1 MRYLRTVSTRRLLAG
16 VVGLLIAIVAGTAIA
31 IAAVGNGPVPPPK
44 PLATAIRDALNAPA
58 VSGIS
63 ARVTF
68 TNHLIDSTA
77 IQGTD
82 PLLSGGSGRLW
93 LSPDRGLRLELQ
105 SDNGDAQLV
114 VRQGSFWAYDPTS
127 DTVYEGTLPAGSSSH
142 PKGADHGLPTIAQIQ
157 SALTQLAGY
166 VSVSG
171 ASPSDVAGRPAYT
184 VSLTPRM
191 SGGLLGGIQLAWDAT
206 RGVPLRFAV
215 YARGDSSPVLELKA
229 TNISY
234 GAVSSSVF
242 SIKPPSGAH
251 VVHLDLPVGLPAAAR
266 AETKAAKRARTHT
279 REITGVS
286 AVAAHLSFPLAA
298 PGSAGGLNRT
308 SVRLIGQGAH
318 AGALVVY
325 GQGLGA
331 IYVVERPAG
340 TAKGG
345 AQLPSTSAGGD
356 QPGLHLGGVTINGAP
371 AQELPTALGTVIQ
384 FTRNGVSYT
393 VLGSVTRA
401 MAESAARSL

>member
-16 VVGLLIAIVAGTAIA
+16 VAGLLIAIVAGTAIA

-63 ARVTF
+63 ARVTI
-68 TNHLIDSTA
+68 TNHLIDSSA

-82 PLLSGGSGRLW
+82 PLLTGGSGRLW

-127 DTVYEGTLPAGSSSH
+127 DTVYEGTLPAGRSGH
-142 PKGADHGLPTIAQIQ
+142 PNGADHGLPTIAQVQ
-157 SALTQLAGY
+157 TALTRLAGY

-171 ASPSDVAGRPAYT
+171 AIPSDVGGRPAYT
-184 VSLTPRM
+184 VRLTPRM
-191 SGGLLGGIQLAWDAT
+191 SGGLLGGVQLAWDAT

-215 YARGDSSPVLELKA
+215 YARGESSPVLELKA

-234 GAVSSSVF
+234 GAMSRSIF
-242 SIKPPSGAH
+242 SITPPSGAH
-251 VVHLDLPVGLPAAAR
+251 VVHLDLPPGLPAAAD
-266 AETKAAKRARTHT
+266 AKT
-279 REITGVS
+279 RPAKPAHDGTVTGVS

-298 PGSAGGLNRT
+298 PATAGGLSRT
-308 SVRLIGQGAH
+308 SVRLLGQGAD
-318 AGALVVY
+318 AGALVIY

-331 IYVVERPAG
+331 IYVVERPAA
-340 TAKGG
+340 TAKSG
-345 AQLPSTSAGGD
+345 AQLPGTTAGGD

-384 FTRNGVSYT
+384 FSRGGVSYT

-401 MAESAARSL
+401 VAESAARSL

>member
-16 VVGLLIAIVAGTAIA
+16 VAGLLVAIVAGTAIA
-31 IAAVGNGPVPPPK
+31 IAAVGNGPVPPRK

-68 TNHLIDSTA
+68 TNHLIDSSA

-82 PLLSGGSGRLW
+82 PLLTGGSGRLW

-127 DTVYEGTLPAGSSSH
+127 DTVYEGTLPVGTSSH
-142 PKGADHGLPTIAQIQ
+142 PKSADHGLPTIAQVQ

-171 ASPSDVAGRPAYT
+171 AIPGDVAGRPAYT

-191 SGGLLGGIQLAWDAT
+191 SGGLLGAVQLAWDAT

-234 GAVSSSVF
+234 DAVSSSVF

-251 VVHLDLPVGLPAAAR
+251 VVHLDLPLGLPAGADAKSR
-266 AETKAAKRARTHT
+266 AEKRAHHSPV
-279 REITGVS
+279 TGVS

-298 PGSAGGLNRT
+298 PSTAGGLSRT
-308 SVRLIGQGAH
+308 SVALLGQGAH

-331 IYVVERPAG
+331 IYVVERPV
-340 TAKGG
+340 AKGG

-356 QPGLHLGGVTINGAP
+356 QPGLHLGGVTINGAS

-384 FTRNGVSYT
+384 FSRSGVSYT